1 MTVKKKITKK
11 QAARVFDKLTDE
23 QRDELI
29 QRVLARA
36 MRTFRDEINFL
47 QDVTEIQVSFKVP
60 MVIDDGR
67 TIFME
72 LNKEVSAIKEA

>member
-1 MTVKKKITKK
+1 MTAKKKVTKK
-11 QAARVFDKLTDE
+11 QAMRAFDKITDE
-23 QRDELI
+23 QRDELV
-29 QRVLARA
+29 QLVLARA
-36 MRTFRDEINFL
+36 MRTFREEINGL
-47 QDVTEIQVSFKVP
+47 QDVTGIQVSFKVP